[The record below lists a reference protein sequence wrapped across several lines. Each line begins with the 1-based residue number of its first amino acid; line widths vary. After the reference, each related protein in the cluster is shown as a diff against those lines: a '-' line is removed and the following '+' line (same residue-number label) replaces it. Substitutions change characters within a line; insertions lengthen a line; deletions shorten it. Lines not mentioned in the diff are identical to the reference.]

1 MPATVTGLLRLPPSM
16 ASIRAIGTSPR
27 NVSGQVVR
35 IVANH
40 RSQVHAPHLIVRP
53 STSSQPCFLPSRGIV
68 PPKRWSR
75 LVLIFDLHPV
85 PVQPQPTSNAL
96 SALARGATRL
106 LPSSASTLLGSV
118 GGTSFHGWRLP
129 VGQYYHLINR
139 FAAKYPIRIELTKC
153 HSR

>member
-1 MPATVTGLLRLPPSM
+1 M

-40 RSQVHAPHLIVRP
+40 RSQVHAPLISSSGHRP
-53 STSSQPCFLPSRGIV
+53 QSQPCFLPSRGIV

-75 LVLIFDLHPV
+75 LVFIFDLHPV
-85 PVQPQPTSNAL
+85 SVQPQPTSNAL
-96 SALARGATRL
+96 PALARGSTRL
-106 LPSSASTLLGSV
+106 LPSSASALVGSV

-129 VGQYYHLINR
+129 VGQHYHLINR
-139 FAAKYPIRIELTKC
+139 FAVNQYPVRRELIKC

>member
-53 STSSQPCFLPSRGIV
+53 STSSQPCFLLSRGIV

-75 LVLIFDLHPV
+75 LVLIFDLYPV

-96 SALARGATRL
+96 PALARGSTRL
-106 LPSSASTLLGSV
+106 LPSSASALVGSV
-118 GGTSFHGWRLP
+118 GGTSFHGGRLP

-139 FAAKYPIRIELTKC
+139 FAVKYPIRIELTKC